1 VLSAGLDHVAQ
12 VSDDAV
18 EAAMRA
24 LYADTHN
31 LAEGAGAGAM
41 QERSALRG
49 QRVGV
54 VLTEAN
60 VDAGVFAGALQKQ

>member
-1 VLSAGLDHVAQ
+1 
-12 VSDDAV
+12 
-18 EAAMRA
+18 MRA